1 MYLKLPEVHVTTRSH
16 FEEKTLHKQGDK
28 FTESVKNLIN
38 TQYFSQLH
46 AFEYE
51 YEYSG
56 LLFQYIVTIMKSMHD
71 SGKKWNGKTT
81 ENYLFHYL
89 YMKFNHT

>member
-1 MYLKLPEVHVTTRSH
+1 M
-16 FEEKTLHKQGDK
+16 
-28 FTESVKNLIN
+28 KNLIH

-81 ENYLFHYL
+81 ENKLFNYLF
-89 YMKFNHT
+89 MKFNHT

>member
-1 MYLKLPEVHVTTRSH
+1 M
-16 FEEKTLHKQGDK
+16 
-28 FTESVKNLIN
+28 KNLIH

-56 LLFQYIVTIMKSMHD
+56 LLFQYIVTIMKNMHD

-81 ENYLFHYL
+81 ENQLFHYL
-89 YMKFNHT
+89 FTHKRKQISCRCLHFETGWGTLSSGRKIA

>member
-1 MYLKLPEVHVTTRSH
+1 M
-16 FEEKTLHKQGDK
+16 
-28 FTESVKNLIN
+28 KNLIH

-51 YEYSG
+51 YEYFG

-71 SGKKWNGKTT
+71 SGKKMEWKNNRKLSVS
-81 ENYLFHYL
+81 LFIHEVQSHIKGN
-89 YMKFNHT
+89 KFHFGAFISKQVAVH